1 VNDASRA
8 ADATAA
14 ADSSPAQRVIVL
26 PFLRRMGSRL
36 IMPGW
41 LAITIWRW
49 IIAWRPLDEV
59 ELAHELAHV
68 RQWKANGWRYIP
80 RYVAESRRAARG
92 GGDRYRD
99 NRFEVEARAAA
110 DAVREHSSRAS

>member
-1 VNDASRA
+1 V
-8 ADATAA
+8 AD
-14 ADSSPAQRVIVL
+14 DPSPYRLIVL
-26 PFLRRMGSRL
+26 PFLRRPGARL
-36 IMPGW
+36 IMPNW

-49 IIAWRPLDEV
+49 IFAWRPLDPA

-68 RQWKANGWRYIP
+68 RQWRANGLRFIP
-80 RYVAESRRAARG
+80 RYLAESRRAARS

-110 DAVREHSSRAS
+110 DATRASG